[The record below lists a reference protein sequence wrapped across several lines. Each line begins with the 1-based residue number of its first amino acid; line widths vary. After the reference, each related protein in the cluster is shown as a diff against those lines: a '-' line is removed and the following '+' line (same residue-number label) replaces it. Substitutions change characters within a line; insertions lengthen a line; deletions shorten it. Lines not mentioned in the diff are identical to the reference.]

1 MTSSV
6 PVETP
11 DDHDELPVQLR
22 DLAPSALPHG
32 AVDCEHTTDGLL
44 VGVATEDIGRG
55 AP

>member
-1 MTSSV
+1 MSSV

-11 DDHDELPVQLR
+11 DDHDELLVQLR

-32 AVDCEHTTDGLL
+32 AVDCEHITYGLL
-44 VGVATEDIGRG
+44 VELAPEDIGRR